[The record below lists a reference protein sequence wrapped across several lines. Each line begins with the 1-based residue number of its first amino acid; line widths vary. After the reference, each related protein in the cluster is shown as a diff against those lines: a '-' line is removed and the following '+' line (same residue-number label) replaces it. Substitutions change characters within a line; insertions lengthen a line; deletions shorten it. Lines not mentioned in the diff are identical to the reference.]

1 LSFAT
6 TDDLFI
12 NVDGEMGLGEML
24 GHLVVFIH
32 RKVAS
37 KTKLLVACYVFR

>member
-1 LSFAT
+1 M

-12 NVDGEMGLGEML
+12 NNVDGEMGLGEMP

-37 KTKLLVACYVFR
+37 KTKLLVACCVFR